1 MHDQIQENSR
11 THVSSRTIK
20 TVKSRMTWKTEYDC
34 WRTSHWAGAIVCSVS
49 CRCNAAEPDGVNWT
63 SPRTDYSTRPHHR
76 HAVAMVMM
84 TSLHPTSCSSQLQNC
99 RSVTRQIS
107 SLSLLFILALV
118 DRSTKMDTLNFYSVT
133 SSRYAVTKTILPVFT
148 ALRSVVKVVLWSR
161 GEGAHLMKPGW
172 RKPHTHSNPL
182 IWRYLGIK

>member
-1 MHDQIQENSR
+1 MYEQIQENSR
-11 THVSSRTIK
+11 THVSSRA
-20 TVKSRMTWKTEYDC
+20 RPWNQGLTWKTEYDC
-34 WRTSHWAGAIVCSVS
+34 WRTSHWAGAVVCSVS
-49 CRCNAAEPDGVNWT
+49 CRCNAAEPDGVSWT

-84 TSLHPTSCSSQLQNC
+84 TSLHPTPCSSQLQNC

-107 SLSLLFILALV
+107 ALSLLLILVLV
-118 DRSTKMDTLNFYSVT
+118 ERSTEIDTVNFYSVT

-161 GEGAHLMKPGW
+161 VLTWRSQVGANPIPI
-172 RKPHTHSNPL
+172 RTFQPH
-182 IWRYLGIK
+182 